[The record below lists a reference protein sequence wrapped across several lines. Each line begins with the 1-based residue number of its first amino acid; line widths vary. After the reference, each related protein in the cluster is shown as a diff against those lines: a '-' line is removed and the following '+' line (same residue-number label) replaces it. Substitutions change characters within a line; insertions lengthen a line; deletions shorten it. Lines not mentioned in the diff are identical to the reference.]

1 MFIQLSVIHLYN
13 TGIYMSSVRN
23 PFLTLEDVPDSMD
36 ENQEPYIFFL
46 CFLQVRKIKLGTKFQ
61 HLDENKSFGLMVYNQ

>member
-23 PFLTLEDVPDSMD
+23 PILTLEDVPDSMD
-36 ENQEPYIFFL
+36 ENQEPYIFF
-46 CFLQVRKIKLGTKFQ
+46 CASYR
-61 HLDENKSFGLMVYNQ
+61 